1 MLLHGDNRLRLGEI
15 ADNSVDSIVT
25 DPPYELGFMGKA
37 WDGSGIAYDAEM
49 WRQCLRIL
57 KPGGHILAFG
67 SSRTYHRIACAI
79 EDSGFEIRDQIMWIY
94 GSGFPKSL
102 NVSKSLIKQDE
113 NVSNAD
119 EWDGWGT
126 ALKPAHEP
134 IVVARKPLDGTVA
147 KNVVQ
152 WGTGA
157 INIDACRIGYE
168 DGEVD
173 FDRKQRQ
180 QHSDGAIE
188 GSFGAASLIG
198 TEIATYKE
206 GGRWPANVI
215 HDGSEEVVSLF
226 PNSKGGAYPAK
237 RGQSVNT
244 TFASGQETEG
254 GFRAM
259 GDSGSAA
266 RFFYC
271 AKSSSAE
278 RNTGLDHLEAV
289 PAGGMKGRNDGSL
302 GSVTMSQNHHPT
314 VKPISL
320 MRYLVKLVTPKGGTV
335 LDPFLGSGSTA
346 VAAILEEC
354 NWIGCEIT
362 DEYIPIIEARV
373 AHALAQKE
381 TVQL

>member
-102 NVSKSLIKQDE
+102 NVGKSLIKQDE